1 MLRHICRFPRPE
13 GRTPW
18 ARSVSNVAPTTF
30 SPTHR
35 RPQLVKQPAATTVL
49 GQWRSRWTTT
59 DSVPLCRDSV
69 LDLLYGRTPLIK
81 EPGFLAPAECSRYE
95 QKLSPL
101 VTPYIH
107 NTGPTLRK
115 VGIAQFEYQAQSQED
130 LRTRSN
136 GRDLEHECLILR
148 MKFC

>member
-1 MLRHICRFPRPE
+1 MLRHIRRFPPPE

-18 ARSVSNVAPTTF
+18 VRSVSNVAPTTF
-30 SPTHR
+30 RPSQR
-35 RPQLVKQPAATTVL
+35 RPQLLKQTAAATVL

-136 GRDLEHECLILR
+136 GRDLEHECYVES
-148 MKFC
+148 C